1 MICSQWLAPAN
12 PISQK
17 RKSPCHPSLSEKKIR
32 ASTTEKDKVN
42 EDCSRSSKLKPDIL
56 SANYIFA
63 FAFGIGIAAGLRSLT
78 APAVVSWAACFGLL
92 TLRGSSLAF
101 MGSIV
106 AVTIFSLLAIGELV
120 GDLMP
125 QMPKR
130 TAPLPLLARILMGG
144 LCGACLCASANQSL
158 LIGAIL
164 GGIGGVIGAFGGYEI
179 RRRLV
184 SKLNIKDILIAIFED
199 LIALG
204 LACFLVSR

>member
-1 MICSQWLAPAN
+1 MNPNYVLALA
-12 PISQK
+12 
-17 RKSPCHPSLSEKKIR
+17 L
-32 ASTTEKDKVN
+32 
-42 EDCSRSSKLKPDIL
+42 
-56 SANYIFA
+56 
-63 FAFGIGIAAGLRSLT
+63 GIGIVAGLRAMT

-144 LCGACLCASANQSL
+144 LCGACLCVSANQSL